1 MSRGKNSFL
10 KFLPNILLI
19 ILAVF
24 ITLSRFP
31 NELEV
36 IAEDAL
42 YQKAEAIPDKI
53 KIIAIDETTLDE
65 LGPYSEWDRALFAEL
80 IDKLNANPEK
90 KPRVIGIDVIFSG
103 TNNSESDKALVEAVK
118 NSGNVVL
125 ASKLETDTRRI
136 KTENG
141 YALQNYVKNETT
153 AFEELNAVSFSG
165 FTNIILD
172 DDGFVRKAYTT
183 ILSDKKLYKSFS
195 YMVAESICDEEELV
209 KLPNI
214 VEIRYT
220 GKPDDFE
227 TIPMSKVLDGTVPEG
242 YFADSVVLVG
252 AHEEGMLDSYRVPI
266 DRSTE
271 MYGVECHANAVWAF
285 VNGKQIFPAPVWI
298 EAIIC
303 AVIVGLLSILMRKS
317 RVRINVIATVATI
330 ILYPLCALLI
340 FRLSEIRLS
349 LLYVPIAVAVEFLV
363 FLLIRYIAI
372 QKERADEM
380 QKMLFSM
387 ADCMAEAIEGR
398 TPYNANHTKNVA
410 KRSIEMLDYIN
421 KLHKERKSELHF
433 SKKDKRQMYLAAML
447 HDIGKM
453 DVPLEVMD
461 KPTKLG
467 RLEEP
472 LRARLRIISLKLEND
487 ALTETVPKEKAD
499 TQILQ
504 INEFLEKLDGFNCGR
519 PLKDDEW
526 AIIDKMG
533 ESVYVSSS
541 GEEIP
546 FLTKEELDDL
556 RIKAGTLSDN
566 ERKIMQSHV
575 VYTDKILSHMHF
587 GKDYKDVRAMA
598 SNHHELL
605 NAKGYPNGIGADKLD
620 VMTRILTIMDI
631 YDSLIADD
639 RPYKKPKPVKVA
651 FNILDEE
658 AEMGKIDAEL
668 LSVAKEIWLKEEK
681 ILWRRKE
688 QIQ

>member
-1 MSRGKNSFL
+1 MSKGM

-19 ILAVF
+19 ILAVC

-31 NELEV
+31 KELEV

-53 KIIAIDETTLDE
+53 KIIAIDETTLAE

-80 IDKLNANPEK
+80 INKLNANPEK

-141 YALQNYVKNETT
+141 YVLQNYVKNETT

-183 ILSDKKLYKSFS
+183 VLSDKKLYKSFS
-195 YMVAESICDEEELV
+195 YMVAESICDEEELA

-330 ILYPLCALLI
+330 ILYPLCSLFI
-340 FRLSEIRLS
+340 FRVSEIRLS

-363 FLLIRYIAI
+363 FLLIRYITI

-467 RLEEP
+467 HLEEP
-472 LRARLRIISLKLEND
+472 LRARLKIISLKLEND
-487 ALTETVPKEKAD
+487 ALTGAVPKEKAD
-499 TQILQ
+499 EQILQ
-504 INEFLEKLDGFNCGR
+504 IYEFLEKLDGFNCGR

-533 ESVYVSSS
+533 ELKYISKD

-546 FLTKEELDDL
+546 FLTEEELDDL
-556 RIKAGTLSDN
+556 HIKAGTLSDN

-639 RPYKKPKPVKVA
+639 RPYKKPKSVKVA

-668 LSVAKEIWLKEEK
+668 LSVAKEIWLKEE
-681 ILWRRKE
+681 
-688 QIQ
+688 

>member
-1 MSRGKNSFL
+1 MSRDKKSFL

-19 ILAVF
+19 ILAVC

-31 NELEV
+31 KELEV

-53 KIIAIDETTLDE
+53 KIIAIDETTLNE
-65 LGPYSEWDRALFAEL
+65 LGPYSEWDRTLFAEL

-141 YALQNYVKNETT
+141 YVLQNYVKNETT

-183 ILSDKKLYKSFS
+183 VLSDKKLYKSFS

-298 EAIIC
+298 EAVIC

-317 RVRINVIATVATI
+317 RVRINVVATIATI
-330 ILYPLCALLI
+330 ILYPLCALFI
-340 FRLSEIRLS
+340 FRVSEIRLS

-363 FLLIRYIAI
+363 FLLIRYIKI

-467 RLEEP
+467 HLEEP
-472 LRARLRIISLKLEND
+472 LRARLKIISLMLEND
-487 ALTETVPKEKAD
+487 ALTGAVPKEKAD
-499 TQILQ
+499 EQILQ
-504 INEFLEKLDGFNCGR
+504 INEFSEKLDGFNCGR

-526 AIIDKMG
+526 KVIDKMG
-533 ESVYVSSS
+533 ELKYISQD

-546 FLTKEELDDL
+546 FLTEEELDDL
-556 RIKAGTLSDN
+556 HIKAGTLSDN

-639 RPYKKPKPVKVA
+639 RPYKKPKSVKVA

-668 LSVAKEIWLKEEK
+668 LSVAKEIWLKEE
-681 ILWRRKE
+681 
-688 QIQ
+688 

>member
-1 MSRGKNSFL
+1 MSKGI

-31 NELEV
+31 KELEV

-65 LGPYSEWDRALFAEL
+65 LGPYSEWDRTLFAEL

-103 TNNSESDKALVEAVK
+103 TNNSESDKSLVEAVK

-141 YALQNYVKNETT
+141 YVLQNYVKNETT
-153 AFEELNAVSFSG
+153 AFEELNAVSFPG

-317 RVRINVIATVATI
+317 RVRINVIATIATI
-330 ILYPLCALLI
+330 ILYPLCSLFI
-340 FRLSEIRLS
+340 FRVSEIRLS

-363 FLLIRYIAI
+363 FLLIRYITI

-453 DVPLEVMD
+453 DVPLKVMD

-467 RLEEP
+467 HLEEP
-472 LRARLRIISLKLEND
+472 LRARLKIISLKLEND
-487 ALTETVPKEKAD
+487 ALTGAVPKEKAEE
-499 TQILQ
+499 QILQ

-526 AIIDKMG
+526 EVIDKMG
-533 ESVYVSSS
+533 ESIYVSSS

-546 FLTKEELDDL
+546 FLTAEELDDL
-556 RIKAGTLSDN
+556 HIKAGTLSDN

-668 LSVAKEIWLKEEK
+668 LSVAKEIWLKEE
-681 ILWRRKE
+681 
-688 QIQ
+688 

>member
-1 MSRGKNSFL
+1 MSKGI

-19 ILAVF
+19 ILAVC

-31 NELEV
+31 KELEV

-65 LGPYSEWDRALFAEL
+65 LGPYSEWDRTLFAEL

-141 YALQNYVKNETT
+141 YVLQNYVKNETT
-153 AFEELNAVSFSG
+153 AFEELNAVSFPG

-195 YMVAESICDEEELV
+195 YMVAESICDEEELII
-209 KLPNI
+209 LPNI

-317 RVRINVIATVATI
+317 RVRINVIATIATI
-330 ILYPLCALLI
+330 ILYPLCSLFI
-340 FRLSEIRLS
+340 FRVSEIRLS

-363 FLLIRYIAI
+363 FLLIRYIQI

-433 SKKDKRQMYLAAML
+433 SKKDKKQMYLAAML

-467 RLEEP
+467 HLEEP
-472 LRARLRIISLKLEND
+472 LRARLKIISLKLEND
-487 ALTETVPKEKAD
+487 ALTGAVPKEKAD
-499 TQILQ
+499 EQILQ

-546 FLTKEELDDL
+546 FLTEEELDDL
-556 RIKAGTLSDN
+556 HIKAGTLSDN

-668 LSVAKEIWLKEEK
+668 LSIAKEIWLKEE
-681 ILWRRKE
+681 
-688 QIQ
+688 

>member
-1 MSRGKNSFL
+1 MSKGI

-31 NELEV
+31 KELEV

-65 LGPYSEWDRALFAEL
+65 LGPYSEWDRTLFAEL

-141 YALQNYVKNETT
+141 YVLQNYVKNEIT
-153 AFEELNAVSFSG
+153 AFEELNAVSFPG

-195 YMVAESICDEEELV
+195 YMVAESICDEEELA

-317 RVRINVIATVATI
+317 RVRINVIATIATI
-330 ILYPLCALLI
+330 ILYPLCSLFI
-340 FRLSEIRLS
+340 FRVSEIRLS

-363 FLLIRYIAI
+363 FLLIRYITI

-467 RLEEP
+467 HLEEP
-472 LRARLRIISLKLEND
+472 LRARLKIISLKLEND
-487 ALTETVPKEKAD
+487 ALTGAVPKEKAD
-499 TQILQ
+499 EQILQ

-526 AIIDKMG
+526 EVIDKMG
-533 ESVYVSSS
+533 ESIYVSSS

-546 FLTKEELDDL
+546 FLTAEELDDL
-556 RIKAGTLSDN
+556 HIKAGTLSDN

-668 LSVAKEIWLKEEK
+668 LSVAKEIWLKEE
-681 ILWRRKE
+681 
-688 QIQ
+688 

>member
-1 MSRGKNSFL
+1 MSKGI

-19 ILAVF
+19 ILAVC

-31 NELEV
+31 KELEV

-141 YALQNYVKNETT
+141 YVLQNYVKNETT
-153 AFEELNAVSFSG
+153 AFEELNAVSFPG

-266 DRSTE
+266 DRSIE

-340 FRLSEIRLS
+340 LRASEIRLS

-363 FLLIRYIAI
+363 FLLIRYIQI

-421 KLHKERKSELHF
+421 KLHKERKTELHF

-467 RLEEP
+467 HLEEP
-472 LRARLRIISLKLEND
+472 LRARLKIISLKLEND
-487 ALTETVPKEKAD
+487 ALTGAVPKEKAEE
-499 TQILQ
+499 QILQ

-533 ESVYVSSS
+533 KSIYISKD

-546 FLTKEELDDL
+546 FLTEEELDDL
-556 RIKAGTLSDN
+556 HIKAGTLSDN

-668 LSVAKEIWLKEEK
+668 LSVAKEIWLKEE
-681 ILWRRKE
+681 
-688 QIQ
+688 

>member
-1 MSRGKNSFL
+1 MSKDKKSFL

-19 ILAVF
+19 ILAVC
-24 ITLSRFP
+24 ISLSRFP
-31 NELEV
+31 KELEV

-65 LGPYSEWDRALFAEL
+65 LGPYSEWDRTLFAEL

-141 YALQNYVKNETT
+141 YVLQNYVKNETT
-153 AFEELNAVSFSG
+153 AFEELNEVSFSG

-172 DDGFVRKAYTT
+172 NDGFVRKAYTT
-183 ILSDKKLYKSFS
+183 VLSDKKLYKSFS

-209 KLPNI
+209 QLPNI

-317 RVRINVIATVATI
+317 RVRINVVATIATI
-330 ILYPLCALLI
+330 ILYPLCALFI
-340 FRLSEIRLS
+340 FRVSEIRLS
-349 LLYVPIAVAVEFLV
+349 LLYIPIAVAVEFLV
-363 FLLIRYIAI
+363 FLLIRYIKI

-467 RLEEP
+467 HLEEP
-472 LRARLRIISLKLEND
+472 LRARLKIISLMLEND
-487 ALTETVPKEKAD
+487 ALTGAVPKEKAD
-499 TQILQ
+499 EQILQ
-504 INEFLEKLDGFNCGR
+504 INEFSEKLDGFNCGR

-526 AIIDKMG
+526 KVIDKMG
-533 ESVYVSSS
+533 ELKYISQD

-546 FLTKEELDDL
+546 FLTEEELDDL
-556 RIKAGTLSDN
+556 HIKAGTLSDN

-639 RPYKKPKPVKVA
+639 RPYKKPKSVKVA

-668 LSVAKEIWLKEEK
+668 LSVAKEIWLKEE
-681 ILWRRKE
+681 
-688 QIQ
+688 

>member
-1 MSRGKNSFL
+1 MSKGI

-31 NELEV
+31 KELEV

-65 LGPYSEWDRALFAEL
+65 LGPYSEWDRTLFAEL

-103 TNNSESDKALVEAVK
+103 TNNSESDKSLVEAVK

-141 YALQNYVKNETT
+141 YVLQNYVKNETT
-153 AFEELNAVSFSG
+153 AFEELNAVSFPG

-317 RVRINVIATVATI
+317 RVRINVIATIATI
-330 ILYPLCALLI
+330 ILYPLCSLFI
-340 FRLSEIRLS
+340 FRVSEIRLS

-363 FLLIRYIAI
+363 FLLIRYITI

-467 RLEEP
+467 HLEEP
-472 LRARLRIISLKLEND
+472 LRARLKIISLKLEND
-487 ALTETVPKEKAD
+487 ALTGAVPKEKAEE
-499 TQILQ
+499 QILQ

-533 ESVYVSSS
+533 ELKYISKD

-546 FLTKEELDDL
+546 FLTAEELDDL
-556 RIKAGTLSDN
+556 HIKAGTLSDN

-668 LSVAKEIWLKEEK
+668 LSVAKEIWLKEE
-681 ILWRRKE
+681 
-688 QIQ
+688 

>member
-1 MSRGKNSFL
+1 MSKSM

-19 ILAVF
+19 ILAVC

-31 NELEV
+31 KELEV
-36 IAEDAL
+36 ISEDAL

-53 KIIAIDETTLDE
+53 KIIAIDETTLNE

-80 IDKLNANPEK
+80 INKLNANPEK

-141 YALQNYVKNETT
+141 YVLQNYVKNETT

-330 ILYPLCALLI
+330 ILYPLCALFI

-487 ALTETVPKEKAD
+487 ALTGTVPKEKAD

-526 AIIDKMG
+526 KVIDKMG
-533 ESVYVSSS
+533 ELKYTSQD

-546 FLTKEELDDL
+546 FLTEEELDDL
-556 RIKAGTLSDN
+556 HIKAGTLSDN

-668 LSVAKEIWLKEEK
+668 LSVAKEIWLKEE
-681 ILWRRKE
+681 
-688 QIQ
+688 

>member
-1 MSRGKNSFL
+1 MSKDKKSFL

-19 ILAVF
+19 ILAVC
-24 ITLSRFP
+24 ISLSRFP
-31 NELEV
+31 KELEV

-53 KIIAIDETTLDE
+53 KIIAIDETTLEE
-65 LGPYSEWDRALFAEL
+65 LGPYSEWDRTLFAEL

-141 YALQNYVKNETT
+141 YVLQNYVKNETT

-183 ILSDKKLYKSFS
+183 VLSDKKLYKSFS

-209 KLPNI
+209 KLPII

-298 EAIIC
+298 EAVIC

-317 RVRINVIATVATI
+317 RVRINVVATIATI
-330 ILYPLCALLI
+330 ILYPLCALFI
-340 FRLSEIRLS
+340 FRVSEIRLS

-363 FLLIRYIAI
+363 FLLIRYIKI

-467 RLEEP
+467 HLEEP
-472 LRARLRIISLKLEND
+472 LRARLKIISLKLEND
-487 ALTETVPKEKAD
+487 ALTGAVPKEKAD
-499 TQILQ
+499 EQILQ

-526 AIIDKMG
+526 KVIDKMG
-533 ESVYVSSS
+533 ELKYISQD

-546 FLTKEELDDL
+546 FLTEEELDDL
-556 RIKAGTLSDN
+556 HIKAGTLSDN

-639 RPYKKPKPVKVA
+639 RPYKKPKSVKVA

-658 AEMGKIDAEL
+658 AEMGKIDADL
-668 LSVAKEIWLKEEK
+668 LSVAKEIWLKEE
-681 ILWRRKE
+681 
-688 QIQ
+688 